1 MPSTQS
7 AISVRSLEP
16 LDLPAALAIQ
26 SQAYPESLREN
37 RAAFASRLEFP
48 TSYCF
53 AATRHGS
60 VVAYLLAHGWRAES
74 PPPVGVALS
83 SDTTV
88 EVLSVHDL
96 AVSSLERGLGTGQ
109 TLIRRAFESAAE
121 DGLQRAELIAVDGAV
136 NFWRRLGFVEPLVSL
151 GLAAKV
157 AAYGPAA
164 RWMTRSIKP

>member
-26 SQAYPESLREN
+26 SQAYPEFLREN

-96 AVSSLERGLGTGQ
+96 AVSSLERAWAQVKRSSGVHSN
-109 TLIRRAFESAAE
+109 RP
-121 DGLQRAELIAVDGAV
+121 QRTDFKER
-136 NFWRRLGFVEPLVSL
+136 NSSL
-151 GLAAKV
+151 STAQ
-157 AAYGPAA
+157 
-164 RWMTRSIKP
+164 